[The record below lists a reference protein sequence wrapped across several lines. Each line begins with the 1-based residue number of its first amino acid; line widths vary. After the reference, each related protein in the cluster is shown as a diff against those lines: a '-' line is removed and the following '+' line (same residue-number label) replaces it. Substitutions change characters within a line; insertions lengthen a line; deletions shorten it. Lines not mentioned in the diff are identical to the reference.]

1 MTYLVALIAFG
12 TFFITHLFLEKKKV
26 PKWIM
31 AYSLLKIIMISIL
44 AIGVSLI
51 GAVLTKLL
59 LLPVIVTIFFS
70 SIISFKYR
78 QKFEQLERGQEHV

>member
-1 MTYLVALIAFG
+1 M
-12 TFFITHLFLEKKKV
+12 
-26 PKWIM
+26 
-31 AYSLLKIIMISIL
+31 LKIIMISIL

-51 GAVLTKLL
+51 GAILTKVL